1 MNEELTKFET
11 DREEQLRV
19 MRERHAREMSSFDN
33 SPSSSSIGSSN
44 VIANNCKS
52 GSQFTGSPSG
62 SHSSSQFKSTGTPI

>member
-19 MRERHAREMSSFDN
+19 MKERHVREMSSFDN
-33 SPSSSSIGSSN
+33 SPPSSIGSSN

-52 GSQFTGSPSG
+52 GSQFTSSPSG
-62 SHSSSQFKSTGTPI
+62 SHSSYTQFKSTGTQI